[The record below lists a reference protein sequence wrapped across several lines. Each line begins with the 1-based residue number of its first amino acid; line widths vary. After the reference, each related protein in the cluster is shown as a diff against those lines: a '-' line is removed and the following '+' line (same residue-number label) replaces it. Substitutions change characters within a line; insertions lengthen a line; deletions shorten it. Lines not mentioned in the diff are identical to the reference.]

1 MEINQKEESKFEWAK
16 FRKSKSFKHLKRYK
30 INYNKITICI
40 ILLFVLSFSFLFF
53 NLKGNTINAGQVTVF
68 IDPGH
73 GGSDTGCIQNGYLEK
88 DIDLKIS
95 LKLKGILE
103 GAGYRVIMRR
113 TNDSGMSMQ
122 DIVNMANSSGANLFV
137 SVHCNSALSPDIQ
150 GIETYW
156 SASNPS
162 GGSSQ
167 LATSI
172 HNAVVQ
178 ATGRP
183 GRVLRSAEFVVIKYT
198 TMPAALVECGFL
210 SNPDEAKLLASD
222 DYQNRAAQ
230 GIANGIHAYV
240 NSAGVSGSNAATT
253 AAGEKLTGDVLINI
267 DTPTNNQTVSGVINL
282 EGWAIDKSATVTT
295 GISAVHVYDG
305 PANGTANFIGQATL
319 GIARPDVA
327 AAFGKGNLAASG
339 FKLAINT
346 ASLAKGT
353 HVLHVYANNAA
364 VGWKYTTVVINVV
377 NDGSAPVQN
386 QTQTQTQTQTQA
398 QATTQNTQQTSAATG
413 VNADGSY
420 SSSGTKRV
428 LINIDNPKNGAGI
441 SGRLK
446 IEGWALETSAQT
458 CTGITAIHVYDG
470 PANGAANFIG
480 QATYGLPRPD
490 VANSLGGRAGFVN
503 SGFIGD
509 FDISK
514 LSAGIHNIY
523 VYANNYYL
531 GWQYAVV
538 QINVGGTTSA
548 ASATSTS
555 SSSSTS
561 TNTSGQQFVKVAGI
575 SGTNPDNSQSSGSGK
590 VLINIDTPKAN
601 ESVNGVFTLAGWA
614 IETSSTNS
622 TGITAIHIYD
632 GPANGAANF
641 IGQATYGISRPDV
654 AAYYGKANFANS
666 GFSTQINTS
675 KLSNGTHTL
684 YVYAYNYTQGWK
696 WATIN
701 INVGGSSGGNS
712 TQIAGITQTSTSTGS
727 SSGSSTA
734 TQSVNVSG
742 AKLILINIDTP
753 SNNSSVGGG
762 FEISGWAADR
772 NSGSG
777 TGINMVHVYDGP
789 ANGPQNMIGVA
800 SYGIARSD
808 VSAAFGNGNITNCGF
823 KIKVDSSR
831 LTQGQHTI
839 YIYANNPEIGWKY
852 ATLTLN
858 ITSGGTG
865 GTSQSSSTTVA
876 GGQVSGATNIVG
888 YVPVS
893 ANQLLKPFVIRNSNQ
908 IDRARRLADLY
919 IKWGQAFN
927 IRADI
932 AWAQMCQETGFL
944 QFGGIAQPSWNNFA
958 GIGITGPGAVV
969 TFASEELG
977 VIAHYAHLAWYVY
990 PNDVNA
996 YCNINYDPRHIGPHR
1011 YNGDSSLNCL
1021 YLRWATDPNYI
1032 NKIVY
1037 IANQIWS

>member
-1 MEINQKEESKFEWAK
+1 MEIKQKET
-16 FRKSKSFKHLKRYK
+16 RQKHCKHYK

-73 GGSDTGCIQNGYLEK
+73 GGSDAGCIQNGFREK
-88 DIDLKIS
+88 DIDLSIS

-103 GAGYRVIMRR
+103 GSGYRVIMRR

-122 DIVNMANSSGANLFV
+122 DIVNMANASGANLFV
-137 SVHCNSALSPDIQ
+137 SVHCNSSLNPAIQ

-156 SASNPS
+156 SASNPA

-210 SNPDEAKLLASD
+210 SNPEEAQMLSTD

-240 NSAGVSGSNAATT
+240 NSAGVSGTAATT
-253 AAGEKLTGDVLINI
+253 AAGEKLTGDVLINV
-267 DTPTNNQTVSGVINL
+267 DTPANNQTVGGVINL

-305 PANGTANFIGQATL
+305 PANGQANFIGQATL

-327 AAFGKGNLAASG
+327 AAFGKGNLTPSG

-353 HVLHVYANNAA
+353 HVLHIYANNEA
-364 VGWKYTTVVINVV
+364 VGWRYTTVVINVV
-377 NDGSAPVQN
+377 NDGSAPAQTQTQAQTQA
-386 QTQTQTQTQTQA
+386 QTQTQTQT
-398 QATTQNTQQTSAATG
+398 TTQNTQQTSAAAG
-413 VNADGSY
+413 VNADRSY
-420 SSSGTKRV
+420 ASSGTKRV
-428 LINIDNPKNGAGI
+428 LINIDTPKNNTSI
-441 SGRLK
+441 NGRLK
-446 IEGWALETSAQT
+446 IEGWALETSAQNS
-458 CTGITAIHVYDG
+458 TGITAIHVYDG
-470 PANGAANFIG
+470 PANGQANFIG

-490 VANSLGGRAGFVN
+490 VANSLGGRAGFIN
-503 SGFIGD
+503 SGFIAD
-509 FDISK
+509 FDVSK
-514 LSAGIHNIY
+514 LSAGPHNIY

-531 GWQYAVV
+531 GWQYGVV
-538 QINVGGTTSA
+538 QINIGGTSSVSQANIT
-548 ASATSTS
+548 ATSTS
-555 SSSSTS
+555 SSSGSA
-561 TNTSGQQFVKVAGI
+561 QQFVKVAGI
-575 SGTNPDNSQSSGSGK
+575 SGANPETNQSSQSSGSGK
-590 VLINIDTPKAN
+590 VLINIDSPKAN
-601 ESVNGVFTLAGWA
+601 QSVNGAFTLAGWA

-632 GPANGAANF
+632 GPANGEKNF
-641 IGQATYGISRPDV
+641 LTAATYGIARPDV

-666 GFSTQINTS
+666 GFSAQINLS
-675 KLSNGTHTL
+675 KLSNGSHTL
-684 YVYAYNYTQGWK
+684 YVYAYNYSQGWK
-696 WATIN
+696 WATVN
-701 INVGGSSGGNS
+701 INVGGSSGGS
-712 TQIAGITQTSTSTGS
+712 SSQVAGITQASTDTGN
-727 SSGSSTA
+727 SSGGSAA
-734 TQSVNVSG
+734 TQSINVSG
-742 AKLILINIDTP
+742 TKLILINIDSP
-753 SNNSSVGGG
+753 YANSSVGGG
-762 FEISGWAADR
+762 FEISGWAADK

-800 SYGIARSD
+800 NYGIARPD
-808 VSAAFGNGNITNCGF
+808 VAAAFGNGNITSCGF

-852 ATLTLN
+852 ATLTIN

-865 GTSQSSSTTVA
+865 QSSGTAVA
-876 GGQVSGATNIVG
+876 GGSVSGGTNIVG

-893 ANQLLKPFVIRNSNQ
+893 VDQLLRPFIIRGSSQ

-932 AWAQMCQETGFL
+932 AWAQMCHETGCL
-944 QFGGIAQPSWNNFA
+944 EFGGVAQPGWNNFA

-990 PNDVNA
+990 PNDINA
-996 YCNINYDPRHIGPHR
+996 YCNINYDPRHIGGHKF
-1011 YNGDSSLNCL
+1011 NGDSSLNTL
-1021 YLRWATDPNYI
+1021 NSRWAPAADYVS
-1032 NKIVY
+1032 KIIY
-1037 IANQIWS
+1037 FTNQIWG